1 VSLPCNND
9 GDDTSCSEEPN
20 HATRSADPF
29 LLRAVCHQKAYSSLR
44 NSGSG
49 AGLPALFDFA
59 QSKTIR
65 PMPVMILGSCAHQIN
80 LVGQVVGATV
90 WSPDA
95 KMVC

>member
-1 VSLPCNND
+1 MRREAQ
-9 GDDTSCSEEPN
+9 THFASCGMPSKGLFQF
-20 HATRSADPF
+20 ADF
-29 LLRAVCHQKAYSSLR
+29 
-44 NSGSG
+44 GSG

-65 PMPVMILGSCAHQIN
+65 PTPVMILGSCAHQIN

-95 KMVC
+95 EMVC